1 MRLDWI
7 FLPRKNT
14 CAKFYIIIIK
24 IKIIIIIIIIIK
36 MALFI
41 NKMGEMLP
49 TSIK

>member
-7 FLPRKNT
+7 FLPRENT

-24 IKIIIIIIIIIK
+24 IIIIIIIIIIIK

-41 NKMGEMLP
+41 NKMGKMLP

>member
-7 FLPRKNT
+7 FLPRENA

-24 IKIIIIIIIIIK
+24 IIIIIIIIIIK

>member
-7 FLPRKNT
+7 FLPRENS

-24 IKIIIIIIIIIK
+24 IIIIIIIIIIK

>member
-7 FLPRKNT
+7 FLPRENN

-24 IKIIIIIIIIIK
+24 IIIIIIIIIIIK